1 MTELRKEEGEAV
13 KRLLRVRKTKGKR
26 REGGQATVEMA
37 LTLPLL
43 LLLIFGML
51 EMGWLASTR
60 LLLDN
65 ITREGV
71 RTGIVATSASQNTTD
86 VTNRINSMKPSYMTG
101 TINITITYSNA
112 SNFRDGDI
120 TVVSTY
126 NLAPLTPITAFLTKD
141 GTFHLRSSCTM
152 KMS

>member
-1 MTELRKEEGEAV
+1 V
-13 KRLLRVRKTKGKR
+13 KRLLRVRKIKGKR

-101 TINITITYSNA
+101 TIGITITYSNP

-126 NLAPLTPITAFLTKD
+126 NLAPLTPITAFLTQD
-141 GTFHLRSSCTM
+141 GTFHLRSECTM

>member
-1 MTELRKEEGEAV
+1 ME
-13 KRLLRVRKTKGKR
+13 TKKLR
-26 REGGQATVEMA
+26 RERGQSTVELA

-43 LLLIFGML
+43 LLLICGMI

-60 LLLDN
+60 LVLDN

-71 RTGIVATSASQNTTD
+71 RAGIVATSTSANTAD
-86 VTNRINSMKPSYMTG
+86 VIGRINEMKPDYLTDPL
-101 TINITITYSNA
+101 TITVTYSNP

-120 TVVSTY
+120 TVVVTY
-126 NLAPLTPITAFLTKD
+126 DLPTLTPLTAFLTED
-141 GTFHLRSSCTM
+141 GVFHIRSECTM

>member
-1 MTELRKEEGEAV
+1 M
-13 KRLLRVRKTKGKR
+13 KRSLSVEKR
-26 REGGQATVEMA
+26 RPRIRRENGQSAVELA

-60 LLLDN
+60 LMLDN

-71 RTGIVATSASQNTTD
+71 RSGIIATNASTNTAD
-86 VTNRINSMKPSYMTG
+86 VIDRINDMKPAYLPG
-101 TINITITYSNA
+101 TITVTVTYSNP
-112 SNFRDGDI
+112 SDFRSGDI

-126 NLAPLTPITAFLTKD
+126 NLAPLTPLTGFLTED
-141 GTFHLRSSCTM
+141 GTFHLRSECTM

>member
-1 MTELRKEEGEAV
+1 V
-13 KRLLRVRKTKGKR
+13 KQLYLQLKSKRKR
-26 REGGQATVEMA
+26 REGGQSAVELA

-60 LLLDN
+60 LVLDN

-71 RTGIVATSASQNTTD
+71 RSGIIATSAAANTQD
-86 VTNRINSMKPSYMTG
+86 VIDRINDMKPAHLTN
-101 TINITITYSNA
+101 TLNVTVTYSNP

-120 TVVSTY
+120 TVVTTY
-126 NLAPLTPITAFLTKD
+126 NLPPLTPLTAFLTVD
-141 GTFHLRSSCTM
+141 GTFHLRSECTM